1 MVKPVSKSHA
11 LNLRAKAGVDRL
23 VLMTDRKRLPNP
35 DSAIA
40 KLPYGSIV
48 ILRDYD
54 HPKRLELAKRLRGI
68 CRNAGCWF
76 LVAGDVRLART
87 VGADGVHLPEYMLW
101 DRPLNLN
108 GFSLVSAACHSKQAM
123 WRAKTIGVDLAIVSP
138 VFPTNSHPGA
148 PALGIHRFARLV
160 AGHKMAVAAL
170 GGVSKR
176 TASRLRGIKL
186 AAIAGISG
194 IAD

>member
-23 VLMTDRKRLPNP
+23 VLMTDRKRLPDP
-35 DSAIA
+35 DRAIA
-40 KLPYGSIV
+40 KLPAGSIV

-54 HPKRLELAKRLRGI
+54 HPNRMELAKRLRGI

-87 VGADGVHLPEYMLW
+87 VGADGVHMPEYMLW
-101 DRPLNLN
+101 NSPLNLN
-108 GFSLVSAACHSKQAM
+108 GFSLVSAACHNKQAL

-138 VFPTNSHPGA
+138 VFLTDSHPGA
-148 PALGIHRFARLV
+148 SALGIHRFARLV
-160 AGHKMAVAAL
+160 GGNKMAVAAL

-186 AAIAGISG
+186 AAIAGISR

>member
-11 LNLRAKAGVDRL
+11 LNLRAKAGVERL
-23 VLMTDRKRLPNP
+23 VLMTDSARLPNP
-35 DSAIA
+35 DRAIA
-40 KLPYGSIV
+40 KLPSGSIV
-48 ILRDYD
+48 ILRDYN
-54 HPKRLELAKRLRGI
+54 HPNRMELAKRLRGI

-76 LVAGDVRLART
+76 LVAGDVRLARA
-87 VGADGVHLPEYMLW
+87 VGADGLHLPEYMLRA
-101 DRPLNLN
+101 RPMNLN
-108 GFSLVSAACHSKQAM
+108 GFSLVSAACHSKQAL
-123 WRAKTIGVDLAIVSP
+123 WRAKAIGVDLAVVSP

-160 AGHKMAVAAL
+160 GGHKMPVAAL
-170 GGVSKR
+170 GGQSLR
-176 TASRLRGIKL
+176 TVGRLRGIKL